1 MAKICL
7 LTSLVRLNRVE
18 RALILADRLEKVPP
32 LSRCNTSHYTNLTH
46 FLTWCLCSKE
56 TAKLYEV
63 VLTATLD
70 YEAGK
75 EAMF

>member
-1 MAKICL
+1 MAKISP
-7 LTSLVRLNRVE
+7 LTSLVRLNRIE
-18 RALILADRLEKVPP
+18 RALILAGRLENVPP
-32 LSRCNTSHYTNLTH
+32 LGRCNTSHYTKPTH
-46 FLTWCLCSKE
+46 FLIWCLCSKE

-63 VLTATLD
+63 ALSATLD